1 MPTTASYKIEV
12 ASAQA
17 FMVYFSHENEQIA
30 KRLAGELATLLLSQ
44 KNDWLV
50 EVTPAFSSVL
60 ISYNLHHADYFRAK
74 SLIKQHCDAL
84 LLNDSQSVNSQL
96 INLKEGHQQA
106 TQKTTTSNHIIDV
119 CYDHPD
125 ALDINDVAK
134 HAKLSREALINLHSQ
149 LTLRVDAIGF
159 APGFAYL
166 TGLPP
171 ELQLPRRSTPR
182 LKVPA
187 GAVAIAQQQTAIYPQ
202 ESPGGWHIIGLS
214 TATLFDAHT
223 PPYSKFKVGD
233 SVSFNVI
240 SLDEYQQ
247 AMANKKVTP
256 SCR

>member
-1 MPTTASYKIEV
+1 MPATVSYKVEI
-12 ASAQA
+12 ASTQA
-17 FMVYFSHENEQIA
+17 FMVYFFDAKEQVT
-30 KRLAGELATLLLSQ
+30 KHLAGELATQLLSQ
-44 KNDWLV
+44 KNDWLI

-60 ISYNLHHADYFRAK
+60 ISYNLHHADYYRAK

-84 LLNDSQSVNSQL
+84 LLNESTL
-96 INLKEGHQQA
+96 INSPESHQQSNL
-106 TQKTTTSNHIIDV
+106 KTAASNHIIDI

-125 ALDINDVAK
+125 AFDINDIAK
-134 HAKLSREALINLHSQ
+134 HTKLSRETLINLHSQ

-214 TATLFDAHT
+214 PTTLFDAHT

-240 SLDEYQQ
+240 SLDEYQRQ
-247 AMANKKVTP
+247 VANNKETP
-256 SCR
+256 LCN